1 MPSLMTCPPLLYQLS
16 VTPEIRQHLRPFNC
30 NTISISIGSTNN
42 NASKNNKK
50 IKRIDQR
57 KKVKN
62 SLNICNIYE
71 LKQHQKQQQHLQ
83 QQQNSQRDCLQ
94 KIVLKKSQEI
104 KEKHKR
110 RRWILSCNLITILKK
125 QIKLT
130 NPTFDIQQQQ
140 QQQQQQPKQQQVQHQ
155 SQQQLQQKQHCICKI

>member
-42 NASKNNKK
+42 NASKNNIKF
-50 IKRIDQR
+50 KRIDQR
-57 KKVKN
+57 KKVNN

-71 LKQHQKQQQHLQ
+71 LKQQKQQQHLQ

-140 QQQQQQPKQQQVQHQ
+140 QPIQQVQHLSQ
-155 SQQQLQQKQHCICKI
+155 QQQQLQQKQHYICKI